1 MAQKFITKRNR
12 HLFRKP
18 VKVTVVDKIQI
29 NLPTNEL
36 NTNINKEVVVETLTE
51 NEIVETEVIETEVL
65 ETKKRKAKKS
75 KETTEEIA
83 EVEE

>member
-18 VKVTVVDKIQI
+18 VKVTVVDKIEI
-29 NLPTNEL
+29 NLPTNEV
-36 NTNINKEVVVETLTE
+36 NTIIDEEVTLETLVE
-51 NEIVETEVIETEVL
+51 NEIIEDKVIETEVL
-65 ETKKRKAKKS
+65 ETKKRKTKKS
-75 KETTEEIA
+75 KETIEETT

>member
-18 VKVTVVDKIQI
+18 VKVTVVDKIEI

-36 NTNINKEVVVETLTE
+36 NTNINEEVVLETLVE
-51 NEIVETEVIETEVL
+51 NEIVEAEVIEAEVL
-65 ETKKRKAKKS
+65 ETKKRKTKKS
-75 KETTEEIA
+75 KETIEETT